1 VSTSAIFPHARA
13 RTGMY
18 ESFFLRAVAPQEPL
32 GVWIRY
38 TVEKPRGGPASGSL
52 WCTVFDSREGAPFMH
67 RVSEQE
73 LRIPPGGWIEVD
85 GAGLTPATAQGACG
99 QARWELRFSSEEPE
113 LRHLPREWLYR
124 MPLPRTKLT
133 SPLPAA
139 RFDGAL
145 ELPGRA
151 PIELDG
157 WRGMVGH
164 NWGAAHADRW
174 LWLHGVGFGED
185 PRAWI
190 DVALGRVKLAGRM
203 TPWVASGMLSLG
215 GRRHRIGGLGAR
227 GLRVQE
233 SAEGCQL
240 ELPGEGGLSLT
251 ARARVPRDAAA
262 HWRYSAAGSSGER
275 DVINCSVS
283 ALELSVAL
291 AGEHAPRLLSS
302 AHGGAYELGG
312 PPA

>member
-1 VSTSAIFPHARA
+1 
-13 RTGMY
+13 MY

-38 TVEKPRGGPASGSL
+38 TVEKPSGGPASGSL
-52 WCTVFDSREGAPFMH
+52 WCTVFDSRRGAPFMH
-67 RVSEQE
+67 RVSERE
-73 LRIPPGGWIEVD
+73 LRVPLGGWIEVD
-85 GAGLTPATAQGACG
+85 GAVLTPTTAQGACG

-124 MPLPRTKLT
+124 VPLPRTKLT

-145 ELPGRA
+145 ELPGRD

-157 WRGMVGH
+157 WRGTIGH
-164 NWGAAHADRW
+164 NWGSAHAERW
-174 LWLHGVGFGED
+174 IWLHGVGFGGD

-190 DVALGRVKLAGRM
+190 DVGLGRVKIAGRM

-215 GRRHRIGGLGAR
+215 GRRQRVGGLGAR
-227 GLRVQE
+227 GLRVEE
-233 SAEGCQL
+233 SPEGCLL

-283 ALELSVAL
+283 ALELDVSL
-291 AGEHAPRLLSS
+291 AGERTPQLLSS
-302 AHGGAYELGG
+302 AHGGVYELGG